1 MGGIAFMAQG
11 VPHIFR
17 DKPRVRRW
25 LQSMASEH
33 GRSIDVL
40 NLVLLSDEDLR
51 QFNMRFLGKHYF
63 TDVIAFDNG
72 DATAINGDILISYHR
87 TKENAWGLSISHQ
100 EELRRVMLHGLLH
113 LLGHQD
119 HSVKQKAR
127 MRRIEDAHLKRY

>member
-1 MGGIAFMAQG
+1 MSGIAFTAQG
-11 VPHIFR
+11 VPHAFR

-25 LQSMASEH
+25 LHSVAQDH

-51 QFNMRFLGKHYF
+51 QYNMRFLDRHYF
-63 TDVIAFDNG
+63 TDVIAFDNSAG
-72 DATAINGDILISYHR
+72 TAVNGDILISYHR
-87 TKENAWGLSISHQ
+87 TKENASGFSVSHQ

-119 HSVKQKAR
+119 RSEEQKAS